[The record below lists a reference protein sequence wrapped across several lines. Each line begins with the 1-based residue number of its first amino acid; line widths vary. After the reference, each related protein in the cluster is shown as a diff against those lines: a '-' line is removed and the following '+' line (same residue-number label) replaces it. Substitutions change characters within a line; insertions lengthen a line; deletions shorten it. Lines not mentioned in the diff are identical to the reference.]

1 MEKEKID
8 RFIDA
13 FRSAM
18 YQEFSVSEEGMVANA
33 PGQSGGFGSKSNDA
47 GPTAGYDKPMKIDG
61 RRKYVKKYINDLM
74 SKRKKRED
82 KKIMKRVSTF
92 NPYFGNGRKSS

>member
-33 PGQSGGFGSKSNDA
+33 PGQSGNPESPF
-47 GPTAGYDKPMKIDG
+47 YDNLFKDWSEDIYFPV
-61 RRKYVKKYINDLM
+61 YY
-74 SKRKKRED
+74 SKRKIENHLY
-82 KKIMKRVSTF
+82 KKTLLK
-92 NPYFGNGRKSS
+92 P